1 MRTPSPMIEYALLG
15 FLRQRPLHG
24 YAIYQQLKIDL
35 GQVWQLKLSQ
45 LYALLSK
52 LEEAGYVTAE
62 MEMQVSRPPR
72 KLFQLTADGEAVW
85 GAWVQSAVRHGR
97 YLRLEFL
104 VKLYFARREGVA
116 AQLLAAQR
124 AQCQLWLHAEQA
136 KVDESEGEYG
146 RLVHQFRLGQTQ
158 AMLAW
163 LDDCEEALGA

>member
-1 MRTPSPMIEYALLG
+1 
-15 FLRQRPLHG
+15 
-24 YAIYQQLKIDL
+24 
-35 GQVWQLKLSQ
+35 
-45 LYALLSK
+45 
-52 LEEAGYVTAE
+52 
-62 MEMQVSRPPR
+62 
-72 KLFQLTADGEAVW
+72 
-85 GAWVQSAVRHGR
+85 VQSAVRHGR